1 MYELN
6 EVAAIEGGNMAA
18 ETFTRLQAVQYQLLR
33 MWRR

>member
-6 EVAAIEGGNMAA
+6 EVAALEGNKMAPDN
-18 ETFTRLQAVQYQLLR
+18 FTRLQAVQYQLLR